1 MLCRTTRTVHRSDL
15 DGFPRTVTKE
25 ISFAKHGVTDAV
37 AGEAAEERLIDWE
50 TLYLIRKSKGV
61 GRDGNGTLEPPRG
74 RAREF
79 KGQREEGR

>member
-37 AGEAAEERLIDWE
+37 AGEAAEERLIDWKHS
-50 TLYLIRKSKGV
+50 I
-61 GRDGNGTLEPPRG
+61 
-74 RAREF
+74 
-79 KGQREEGR
+79 